1 MRIGDWSSDVCS
13 SDLSFG
19 NLSADDYTLTAD
31 AALTSRNG
39 QRLGVHYST
48 DFSAFDDIS
57 MLVDVLFT
65 NTRLDRLTGTV
76 SYDVTITNKTD
87 GPITLPAL
95 LTTDPPAGF
104 PGVPHAAP
112 GQSRQRRGGSAP

>member
-1 MRIGDWSSDVCS
+1 
-13 SDLSFG
+13 
-19 NLSADDYTLTAD
+19 
-31 AALTSRNG
+31 
-39 QRLGVHYST
+39 
-48 DFSAFDDIS
+48 

-95 LTTDPPAGF
+95 LTIDPLGGFTGVPIDVAGQSSDGRWLLDLAASLPAG
-104 PGVPHAAP
+104 GILEA
-112 GQSRQRRGGSAP
+112 GQSTPGRTVRSAAHTSEPKSTMPHSYAVSS